1 MDYGPRHFREDGA
14 VTESRDVTAPLMK
27 ALARLFP
34 SLIVQRLH
42 SGRGRRRQLLCI
54 PGTPDI
60 LVVAPGGRTLW
71 IETKSKGGR
80 LSPAQ
85 REMHNKLRAMGH
97 DVRVAVLWREGVE
110 HVREWMGGGT

>member
-1 MDYGPRHFREDGA
+1 M
-14 VTESRDVTAPLMK
+14 TESSDVTSPLVK
-27 ALARLFP
+27 ALKLIP
-34 SLIVQRLH
+34 GLIVQRLH

-85 REMHNKLRAMGH
+85 REMHDKLRAMGH

-110 HVREWMGGGT
+110 HVREWMGEVGT